1 MSPTLQ
7 MTPSLIILYFINI
20 VQIMG
25 LKIKTK
31 QMLRKKKVV
40 KKQLRRSWAFY

>member
-7 MTPSLIILYFINI
+7 AAPPLIILYFINI